1 LKRSEKRGWE
11 KTCPEEAGESQEGL
25 NAPVASGREPAG
37 TTEGGDNLPRRC
49 RTRGEAN
56 REQIPFLKSRISKM
70 SNNVPFSVKNGI
82 APVIKQFP
90 YPRPFD

>member
-1 LKRSEKRGWE
+1 MVY
-11 KTCPEEAGESQEGL
+11 PEAAGEFQEGL

-56 REQIPFLKSRISKM
+56 L
-70 SNNVPFSVKNGI
+70 V
-82 APVIKQFP
+82 
-90 YPRPFD
+90 